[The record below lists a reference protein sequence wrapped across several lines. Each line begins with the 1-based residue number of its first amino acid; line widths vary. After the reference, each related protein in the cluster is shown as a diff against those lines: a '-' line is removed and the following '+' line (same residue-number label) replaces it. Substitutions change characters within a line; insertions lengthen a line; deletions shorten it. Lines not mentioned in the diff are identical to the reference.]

1 MDSVAKTLILFGGL
15 LLLTGGALLIAGR
28 LPGVGRLPGD
38 LVFKRDGVSV
48 YLPLATSLLI
58 SLGLTVLLNLVF
70 RVWRP

>member
-28 LPGVGRLPGD
+28 LFGVGRLPGD